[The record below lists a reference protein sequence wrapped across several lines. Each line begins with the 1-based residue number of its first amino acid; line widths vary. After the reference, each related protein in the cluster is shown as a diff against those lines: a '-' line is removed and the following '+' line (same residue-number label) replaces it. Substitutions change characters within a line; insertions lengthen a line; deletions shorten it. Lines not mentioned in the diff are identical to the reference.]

1 MKARNGNNG
10 NELADNVVLADSAYK
25 RLKGLLGRS
34 CLEKGEALLI
44 RPCMS
49 IHTVAMRF
57 PIDVLF
63 LDSEGVVIAKY
74 EAMAPYRFTSIFFK
88 AKSVLELPSG
98 TLSQTNTNLNDP
110 IILEAQA

>member
-1 MKARNGNNG
+1 MKAYNGNNG
-10 NELADNVVLADSAYK
+10 KELADNVVLADSAYK

-49 IHTVAMRF
+49 IHTVGMRF

-63 LDSEGVVIAKY
+63 LDFKGVVVGKY
-74 EAMAPYRFTSIFFK
+74 EAMAPYRFTGIFFK
-88 AKSVLELPSG
+88 AKSVLELPAG
-98 TLSQTNTNLNDP
+98 KLSQTNTNLKDL
-110 IILEAQA
+110 IKLEA